1 MVRNT
6 QAEGRDGAVNQH
18 PTPGEGE
25 TKGDILIVDDT
36 VANLRLLADM
46 LAEHGYDARPVPSGA
61 LALGAAR
68 AQTPD
73 LILLDIRMPG
83 MNGYEVSKI
92 LKEDPSTRDVP
103 IIFLSALDATADK
116 VRAFQA
122 GGVDYVTKPFQIE
135 EVIARVQAHVALRRL
150 QQKLQVANAKMQ
162 RELALA
168 AEVQASF
175 LPRALPDI
183 PGWQLAVKLVP
194 ARQTSGDFYDVSL
207 LPDGRVSLLIGDVVD
222 KGVPAALFMALS
234 LALVRT
240 YIAEYPGRPELVLE
254 SVNRRILQDTG
265 ANQFVTAFCGF
276 LDPTTGELAYSNA
289 GHPPPCVFRG
299 HRRQPVQKL
308 PRTGMPLGVLED
320 GSWPRQRVHL
330 AAGDVLVLYTDGITE
345 AQNRESADFGQDRL
359 LASVHA
365 NLGRP
370 AAAILDA
377 ILADLERFAGH
388 APQSDDIALAVV
400 VRDGA

>member
-1 MVRNT
+1 MVSSRK
-6 QAEGRDGAVNQH
+6 AEGQDWTVNQQLN
-18 PTPGEGE
+18 PGEGE

-46 LAEHGYDARPVPSGA
+46 LAEHGYHARPVPSGG
-61 LALGAAR
+61 LAVAAAR
-68 AQTPD
+68 AQPPD

-83 MNGYEVSKI
+83 MDGYEVSRI
-92 LKEDPSTRDVP
+92 LKEDPTTRDVP

-150 QQKLQVANAKMQ
+150 QQELQIANAKMQ

-234 LALVRT
+234 WTLART

-265 ANQFVTAFCGF
+265 ADQFVTAFCGF
-276 LDPTTGELAYSNA
+276 LDPTTGDLAYGNA

-299 HRRQPVQKL
+299 HGRQRVEKL

-345 AQNRESADFGQDRL
+345 AQDRRSADFGQDRL
-359 LASVHA
+359 LASVRA

-370 AAAILDA
+370 AAATLDA
-377 ILADLERFAGH
+377 ILADVERFADR
-388 APQSDDIALAVV
+388 APQSDDIALVV
-400 VRDGA
+400 VIRDGA